1 MFDLEPFYN
10 WRDFYHPE
18 EDMVSP
24 FYGAVDLDA
33 PVINRLYDQLLHPEW
48 EAFGSATLYCKVLMA
63 DYMRGFVIL
72 EFIGEWNDA
81 VQNDIMFLKRDVIDP
96 LMAEGIQRFILLGEN
111 VLNFHAS
118 DELYYEEW
126 YEEIAE
132 EGGWIAAINFRDH
145 VREEMD
151 TADIPRFFLLN
162 REFIQWRT
170 FTPWQFH
177 ELVDAAATRRIAKGP
192 DGNPGAPDAS
202 YRDAYSD
209 EYLTE

>member
-10 WRDFYHPE
+10 WREFYHPD
-18 EDMVSP
+18 EDSVSP
-24 FYGAVDLDA
+24 FYGAVGQDDI
-33 PVINRLYDQLLHPEW
+33 VINRLYDQLLHPEW

-63 DYMRGFVIL
+63 DYTRGFAVL

-81 VQNDIMFLKRDVIDP
+81 VQNDIMFLKRDVVDP
-96 LMAEGIQRFILLGEN
+96 LMAEGIERFILLGEN

-132 EGGWIAAINFRDH
+132 NGGWIAAINFRDH
-145 VREEMD
+145 VRDEME
-151 TADIPRFFLLN
+151 TVGIPRFFLLN
-162 REFIQWRT
+162 REMVQWRT

-177 ELVDAAATRRIAKGP
+177 DLVDAAAMQRLSA
-192 DGNPGAPDAS
+192 
-202 YRDAYSD
+202 
-209 EYLTE
+209 